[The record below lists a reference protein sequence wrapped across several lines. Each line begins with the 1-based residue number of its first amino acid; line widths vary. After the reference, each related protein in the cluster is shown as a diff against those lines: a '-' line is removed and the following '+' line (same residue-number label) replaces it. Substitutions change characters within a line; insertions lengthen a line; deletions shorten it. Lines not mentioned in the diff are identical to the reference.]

1 MDLELLLFT
10 TVVTAVLFFFAVVR
24 IWRDL
29 LPQKQYYRIGTY
41 AIAMLA
47 LLMMLVRES
56 DFRDDLA
63 IKIFMPVT
71 ALSVIVLFI
80 YHIIPLWKGKQYI
93 RMWMAIICAAIVSIG
108 SLWTS
113 YRILFM

>member
-10 TVVTAVLFFFAVVR
+10 TVATAVLFFFAVVR

-47 LLMMLVRES
+47 LLMMLVREYYG
-56 DFRDDLA
+56 FFFA
-63 IKIFMPVT
+63 T
-71 ALSVIVLFI
+71 A
-80 YHIIPLWKGKQYI
+80 
-93 RMWMAIICAAIVSIG
+93 
-108 SLWTS
+108 
-113 YRILFM
+113 